1 MRLLMKLMTTIA
13 FFLISISAFAGFNE
27 IECQGNSG
35 VANVYLEIEQPFPT
49 NNVFKRMML
58 AVSSNGTQQN
68 FQYTVSSRRYNGF
81 NTILY
86 QGGALR
92 LEVDLWPDTN
102 PRWGRS
108 YRAALNS
115 SDLNNGAA
123 AVLNCQF
130 PNAN

>member
-1 MRLLMKLMTTIA
+1 MKFMTTIA
-13 FFLISISAFAGFNE
+13 FLLISVSAFAGFNE

-35 VANVYLEIEQPFPT
+35 TKNVYLEIEQPFPT
-49 NNVFKRMML
+49 SNVFKRML
-58 AVSSNGTQQN
+58 LSVASNGAQEN
-68 FQYTVSSRRYNGF
+68 FQYTVTSRRYNGS

-86 QGGALR
+86 QDGGLR
-92 LEVDLWPDTN
+92 LQVDLWPDIN